1 MRKLWTLVFA
11 LLLGAGLLFA
21 QRRHP
26 HQVDPG
32 NKKEPPGRIVI
43 HVRMEAVM
51 VSDDDGSN
59 PGGIATVAQL
69 KYWVDQANDTY
80 KASNAHLQLDFDP
93 DKDIAHLKDS
103 CLNRLN
109 HNQNGHAAQAA
120 AQYPGKMVVFFRA
133 YQPKPGSECKGNA
146 GTTGNGYT
154 AYNPYVPVGSPGC
167 PGPSGKKCSASFVV
181 MPSVFC
187 GTGVGIDFKDSKNP
201 GPSVPTSGKDA
212 SGCPIFIAGN
222 GLIFIQNYNE
232 LVHEV
237 GHYFGLPHTF
247 PGPSD
252 ALVNP
257 GAIQSWYDGNPRAGT
272 TRSLALYDGDAP
284 GGPQQ
289 NGGYTG
295 WAFTVT
301 DTPPD
306 AGAQIYV
313 ANGVNMCATPNGK
326 TISDGSGAKVTFH
339 GGSYTFEGKDQ
350 NGKPL
355 SLTFSPHKGDVMSY
369 FMCRNPMHFSPSQV
383 GTMRHVLMTDPER
396 VYLLCADGNDAP
408 LRPYITC
415 PR

>member
-1 MRKLWTLVFA
+1 MRKLWTLA
-11 LLLGAGLLFA
+11 MLLLLAAGLGLA
-21 QRRHP
+21 QRRKP
-26 HQVDPG
+26 HMVDPG
-32 NKKEPPGRIVI
+32 NRKEPPGKQVI

-51 VSDDDGSN
+51 LSDDDGSN
-59 PGGIATVAQL
+59 PSGIASVAQL
-69 KYWVDQANDTY
+69 QYWVKQANDTY
-80 KASNAHLQLDFDP
+80 NGSDARLHLDFDP
-93 DKDIAHLKDS
+93 EKDIAHLEDS

-109 HNQNGHAAQAA
+109 HNQNAHAAQAA

-167 PGPSGKKCSASFVV
+167 AGPKGKKCSASFVV

-187 GTGVGIDFKDSKNP
+187 GTGVGIDFKNSKNP

-212 SGCPIFIAGN
+212 SGCPIFIASN

-252 ALVNP
+252 ALVKP
-257 GAIQSWYDGNPRAGT
+257 GDLQSWYDGTPRAGT
-272 TRSLALYDGDAP
+272 TRSLKVFDGDSP
-284 GGPQQ
+284 DGPLQ

-295 WAFTVT
+295 WTFTVT

-313 ANGVNMCATPNGK
+313 ANGVNMCATPEGK

-339 GGSYTFEGKDQ
+339 GGSYTLEGKDEH
-350 NGKPL
+350 GKPL

-369 FMCRNPMHFSPSQV
+369 FMCRNPMRFSPSQV
-383 GTMRHVLMTDPER
+383 GTMRHVLMTDPQR
-396 VYLLCADGNDAP
+396 VYLLCADANDSALKP
-408 LRPYITC
+408 FLKC
-415 PR
+415 P